1 LKNSVEGYNF
11 FRRYKGKEWRYWVP
25 RAGVQ
30 EGAGERQGE
39 HICWKEKKKNMD
51 NYN

>member
-1 LKNSVEGYNF
+1 MKNSVEGYNF

-25 RAGVQ
+25 
-30 EGAGERQGE
+30 GE